1 MFHLLHL
8 KARFSILEFRA
19 INWQRIMEFVLQS
32 FIGASYFALTTFLIP
47 LIDRGTIR
55 KFRGSKIPS
64 FRKFSSSRIF
74 RFMRIRLKGDPN

>member
-19 INWQRIMEFVLQS
+19 VNWQRIMEFVLQS

-55 KFRGSKIPS
+55 KIRGSKI
-64 FRKFSSSRIF
+64 RKFSSSRIF
-74 RFMRIRLKGDPN
+74 RLMRIRLKGDPN

>member
-19 INWQRIMEFVLQS
+19 VNWQRIMGFVLQS

-55 KFRGSKIPS
+55 KIRGSKI
-64 FRKFSSSRIF
+64 RKFSSSRIF